1 MARITAAF
9 GSSHSP
15 MLNADLS
22 DWSRFIELDRAR
34 AFTAADGSDCDYDGL
49 LARMPPGTAALVAP
63 DEMARRHD
71 RSRAAMARLKTHID
85 AAGLDLL
92 LIVGD
97 DQMELFQHDNMPA
110 FGIYYGA
117 TIRNRARVAP
127 APDSSATE
135 AWAKTLRGR
144 YFEDR
149 DTDYPCHDGLA
160 LHLIEGLIE
169 KGFDVSA
176 IRHLRDG
183 QGEGHAFA
191 FIHRRYLAGS
201 GLPVVP
207 VFLNTYF
214 PPNQPTPRRC
224 VAIGRALG
232 ALVDSYPEDLKVG
245 LLASG
250 GLSHFHV
257 DDELDAGVMAALR
270 AGDLAHLAALEP
282 RMLRHGSSEIR
293 NWIAVAA
300 AIDGRGLD
308 LHWMDYVPGY
318 RSPAKTGTGLCFAAW
333 RPAGGTTAEGNDH
346 G

>member
-15 MLNADLS
+15 MLNADLE

-34 AFTAADGSDCDYDGL
+34 SFTAADGADCSYDEL
-49 LARMPPGTAALVAP
+49 LARMPPGTGALVAAE
-63 DEMARRHD
+63 EMARRHA
-71 RSRAAMARLKTHID
+71 RSRVAMDGLQAHIA

-97 DQMELFQHDNMPA
+97 DQMEMFRYDNMPA
-110 FGIYYGA
+110 FGIYYGD
-117 TIRNRARVAP
+117 TIRNKARVPPAADSAP
-127 APDSSATE
+127 TE

-149 DTDYPCHDGLA
+149 DKDYPCHAGLA
-160 LHLIEGLIE
+160 LYLIEGLVDR
-169 KGFDVSA
+169 GFDVSA

-191 FIHRRYLAGS
+191 FIHRRYLADGK
-201 GLPVVP
+201 LPVVP

-224 VAIGRALG
+224 VEIGRALG
-232 ALVDSYPEDLKVG
+232 ALLAHYPEDLKVG

-257 DDELDAGVMAALR
+257 DDALDETVMTALR
-270 AGDLAHLAALEP
+270 AGDLDRLAALDP

-300 AIDGRGLD
+300 AIDGCGLR

-333 RPAGGTTAEGNDH
+333 GPGDTQTAGRTDH

>member
-15 MLNADLS
+15 MLNADLD

-34 AFTAADGSDCDYDGL
+34 SFTAADGADCSYDEL
-49 LARMPPGTAALVAP
+49 LARMPPGTDALIAA
-63 DEMARRHD
+63 DEMARRHA
-71 RSRAAMARLKTHID
+71 RSRVAMDCLQAHIAAAE
-85 AAGLDLL
+85 LDLL

-97 DQMELFQHDNMPA
+97 DQMEIFRYDNMPA
-110 FGIYYGA
+110 FGIYYGD

-127 APDSSATE
+127 APGLGATE
-135 AWAKTLRGR
+135 AWAKSLRGR
-144 YFEDR
+144 YFEDA
-149 DTDYPCHDGLA
+149 DTDYPCHAGLA
-160 LHLIEGLIE
+160 LHLIEGLVE
-169 KGFDVSA
+169 RGFDVSA

-183 QGEGHAFA
+183 EGEGHAFA
-191 FIHRRYLAGS
+191 FIHRRYLAES
-201 GLPVVP
+201 RLPVVP

-224 VAIGRALG
+224 VEIGRALA
-232 ALVDSYPEDLKVG
+232 ALIESYPEALKVG

-257 DDELDAGVMAALR
+257 DDALDAGVMAALR
-270 AGDLAHLAALEP
+270 DGDLDRLAALDP

-300 AIDGRGLD
+300 AIDGRGLG

-333 RPAGGTTAEGNDH
+333 LPGDAAQDGGTDH